1 MEHSLR
7 ICADTIFKAPK
18 TITVTLIRKDGK
30 AKVFPIDTY
39 VRGVVA
45 SEIGDAPLE
54 ACKAQAIAART
65 NAYVYAISGNPIPD
79 VGVQAF
85 REERATDE
93 SYRNVIE
100 AVRET
105 TGYVLLCDGELLDPC
120 SFSASNGGKTE
131 SSETRWGG
139 YRSYLI
145 EQNDPFD
152 YAVTHGVKRGHG
164 VGMSQTGAIEM
175 SKCGKNY
182 EEILG
187 FYYPGSTIYKGV
199 EEKMANVK
207 ASF

>member
-7 ICADTIFKAPK
+7 ICADTIFKAPE
-18 TITVTLIRKDGK
+18 TITVTLVRKDGK
-30 AKVFPIDTY
+30 AKVFPIETY

-45 SEIGDAPLE
+45 SEIGNAPLE

-79 VGVQAF
+79 IGVQAF
-85 REERATDE
+85 REERAADE
-93 SYRNVIE
+93 AYKNVIK

-105 TGYVLLCDGELLDPC
+105 TGYVLLFDGKLLDPC
-120 SFSASNGGKTE
+120 SFSASNGGRTG

-175 SKCGKNY
+175 ARRGKDY

-187 FYYPGSTIYKGV
+187 FYYPGSIIYKGV
-199 EEKMANVK
+199 EVKMANAK